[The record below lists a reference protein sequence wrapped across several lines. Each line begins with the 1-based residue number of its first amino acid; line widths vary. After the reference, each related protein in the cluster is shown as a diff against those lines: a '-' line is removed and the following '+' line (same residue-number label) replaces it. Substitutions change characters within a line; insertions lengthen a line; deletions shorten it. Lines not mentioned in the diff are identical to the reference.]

1 MAQAAAAGPDLPTSL
16 EGIREA
22 MAAANPQLYRHV
34 ALYLQVLRAVL
45 PDRVRQACFHLA
57 TQVHAQRYLR
67 LSAAERLALHR
78 RLEQRVAR
86 CSSLLT
92 VEQLNVLAAELARE
106 EQQRQQ
112 QRQQELLQ
120 ELLQRAETGDSEDQ
134 EPDDTASGPA
144 PSGLAPDGETGA
156 DLPPGSVRLASSP
169 PLTGGSFAWPMPPR
183 PAPSRADLLLEDLL
197 QAAADST
204 ADSTG
209 ARHSADSDESDQYA
223 DSADSADSGA
233 DTDGP
238 RARDKQAR
246 DKQYDEQYDEH
257 DNDRYDERYDEYGAT
272 DPDPGAAP
280 APQPGEPAAA
290 DAARSRPG
298 QGLDAAAAADD
309 QAGDADRLQEA
320 LAEAGGMAA
329 LLDPAA
335 LAALIAA
342 AHPAAGA
349 TATARLGSAPPAASP
364 DPGASPP
371 LERAQP
377 ADSPGLLPRD
387 PLLLLQWL
395 DGVERALTRRLRNLS
410 QAINGD
416 LLRCGL
422 SRGLLPVSLLEA
434 VLHGQVE
441 TLASPANVLRLQ
453 LPFGL
458 KPGAPPLQALAIL
471 LRRVDLEMEEPRLR
485 TCRRRLQQHRQEVR
499 RMAHQYR
506 RLQRRLQA
514 HEAERLW
521 LQDIQRIRAT
531 PD

>member
-1 MAQAAAAGPDLPTSL
+1 MAQAAGAGPDLPTSL
-16 EGIREA
+16 EGIRDA
-22 MAAANPQLYRHV
+22 MAAANPLLYRHI

-45 PDRVRQACFHLA
+45 PDRVRKACFHLA

-92 VEQLNVLAAELARE
+92 VEQLSVLAAELARE
-106 EQQRQQ
+106 EQQRQE

-120 ELLQRAETGDSEDQ
+120 ELLRRADTDDSADQ
-134 EPDDTASGPA
+134 EPDDAPA
-144 PSGLAPDGETGA
+144 DLALDGEPGA

-183 PAPSRADLLLEDLL
+183 PTPGRADLLLEDLL
-197 QAAADST
+197 QAASTDSSGAPHGAD
-204 ADSTG
+204 
-209 ARHSADSDESDQYA
+209 
-223 DSADSADSGA
+223 DSADSAASAHGSA
-233 DTDGP
+233 DTDGT
-238 RARDKQAR
+238 QAG
-246 DKQYDEQYDEH
+246 DEPYDQYDEPYD
-257 DNDRYDERYDEYGAT
+257 DYGTA
-272 DPDPGAAP
+272 DPGTALPLRAARTP
-280 APQPGEPAAA
+280 HSGDPAAA
-290 DAARSRPG
+290 GAARSRATQRLEP
-298 QGLDAAAAADD
+298 ASE
-309 QAGDADRLQEA
+309 AGDADLLQEA
-320 LAEAGGMAA
+320 LTEADGMAA
-329 LLDPAA
+329 RLDPAA
-335 LAALIAA
+335 LAALVAA
-342 AHPAAGA
+342 AHAAAGG
-349 TATARLGSAPPAASP
+349 TPTARLGSGPPAVNP
-364 DPGASPP
+364 DPGAPAP
-371 LERAQP
+371 LEPTEP
-377 ADSPGLLPRD
+377 ADSPGLLPRE

-521 LQDIQRIRAT
+521 LQDIQRIRPT

>member
-1 MAQAAAAGPDLPTSL
+1 
-16 EGIREA
+16 
-22 MAAANPQLYRHV
+22 MAAANPLLYRHV

-57 TQVHAQRYLR
+57 TQVHAQRYLH

-78 RLEQRVAR
+78 RLEQLVAR

-92 VEQLNVLAAELARE
+92 VEQLSVLAAELARE
-106 EQQRQQ
+106 EQQRQE

-120 ELLQRAETGDSEDQ
+120 ELLQRADTGDSEDQ
-134 EPDDTASGPA
+134 EPDDALSGPA
-144 PSGLAPDGETGA
+144 PGGETAA

-169 PLTGGSFAWPMPPR
+169 PLTGGSFVWPMPPR
-183 PAPSRADLLLEDLL
+183 STPGRADLLLEDLL
-197 QAAADST
+197 QAASAG
-204 ADSTG
+204 STG
-209 ARHSADSDESDQYA
+209 ATHSTDSDQGA
-223 DSADSADSGA
+223 DREDADRDDSGA
-233 DTDGP
+233 DADSIQAEDG
-238 RARDKQAR
+238 Q
-246 DKQYDEQYDEH
+246 
-257 DNDRYDERYDEYGAT
+257 YDEYGAA
-272 DPDPGAAP
+272 DPDSGTTLPPRAARPPHPGDPAP
-280 APQPGEPAAA
+280 AEAG
-290 DAARSRPG
+290 RSRPG
-298 QGLDAAAAADD
+298 QRLQAAAEADD
-309 QAGDADRLQEA
+309 ADLLQEA

-335 LAALIAA
+335 LAALVAA
-342 AHPAAGA
+342 TRPAAGG
-349 TATARLGSAPPAASP
+349 TTTARLDSGPPAANP
-364 DPGASPP
+364 DPGALPP
-371 LERAQP
+371 LERTEP

-441 TLASPANVLRLQ
+441 TLASPPNVLRLQ

-521 LQDIQRIRAT
+521 LQDIQRIRPT